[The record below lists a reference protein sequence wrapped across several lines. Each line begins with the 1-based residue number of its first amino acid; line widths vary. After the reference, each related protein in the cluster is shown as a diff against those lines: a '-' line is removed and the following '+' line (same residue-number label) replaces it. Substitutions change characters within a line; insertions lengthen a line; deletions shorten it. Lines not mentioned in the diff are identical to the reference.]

1 MQKESFED
9 EIKFL
14 SNPSKDQTLDLVRN
28 LNLFVDKEEIIHSKC
43 RIAKSHVHIEQIIN
57 PIILDANHPLTVLI
71 ISDCHE
77 RCKHLGIAST
87 LNKMRLSAFGVPK
100 SRQ

>member
-28 LNLFVDKEEIIHSKC
+28 LNLFVDKEGIIHS
-43 RIAKSHVHIEQIIN
+43 RGRTAKYHVHTEQIIN

-71 ISDCHE
+71 RDCHE
-77 RCKHLGIAST
+77 RYKYLGIAST
-87 LNKMRLSAFGVPK
+87 LNKVKLSGFGVPK